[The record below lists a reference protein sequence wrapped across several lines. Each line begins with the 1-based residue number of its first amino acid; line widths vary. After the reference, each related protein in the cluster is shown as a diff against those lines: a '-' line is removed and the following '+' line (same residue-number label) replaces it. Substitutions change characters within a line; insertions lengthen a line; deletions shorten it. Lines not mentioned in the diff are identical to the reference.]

1 MSDNLRTRYKKKLE
15 AILGE
20 SKPTT
25 FSEMLRG
32 NLIQIFFK
40 VGKGYINFLVPVE
53 RHGIQG
59 AVDHSLESC
68 PSGYHLPTFV
78 EQVIKKEFF
87 KQPLGLICQNKGC
100 GLSTSELIGQEK
112 MCSRCHETGYPT
124 SSFNRSAKISCPV
137 RTLSL
142 QPELLVTLI
151 CRRSK
156 RQRVPRTNFTE
167 LQDFVFN
174 KMR

>member
-20 SKPTT
+20 SKQTT

-59 AVDHSLESC
+59 QL
-68 PSGYHLPTFV
+68 T
-78 EQVIKKEFF
+78 
-87 KQPLGLICQNKGC
+87 
-100 GLSTSELIGQEK
+100 
-112 MCSRCHETGYPT
+112 
-124 SSFNRSAKISCPV
+124 ISW
-137 RTLSL
+137 SHAH
-142 QPELLVTLI
+142 LVTIFLPLLNKS
-151 CRRSK
+151 SK
-156 RQRVPRTNFTE
+156 RNSSSNHWVSYAKTRDVDCRQVN
-167 LQDFVFN
+167 L
-174 KMR
+174 